1 MENSLNIIEK
11 MNPNQKINYD
21 RVFQKV
27 RESWERDSVRPKILL
42 HSCCA
47 PCSTYSLEYLR
58 ISRCDDLFLLIQ
70 IFIRQ
75 LEYTRR
81 KMVQEQFVKDFK

>member
-27 RESWERDSVRPKILL
+27 RESWERDSVRPKFCFILVVPL
-42 HSCCA
+42 VV
-47 PCSTYSLEYLR
+47 
-58 ISRCDDLFLLIQ
+58 LIH
-70 IFIRQ
+70 
-75 LEYTRR
+75 
-81 KMVQEQFVKDFK
+81 

>member
-47 PCSTYSLEYLR
+47 PYA
-58 ISRCDDLFLLIQ
+58 ISRCDDLFC
-70 IFIRQ
+70 
-75 LEYTRR
+75 
-81 KMVQEQFVKDFK
+81 